1 MEVLNGRKVVESL
14 QVSSLEPGCHEF
26 WFRPSTNATGQGWL
40 LPVFVK
46 KGQHPG
52 RAIVI
57 TAGVHGDELNG
68 VLTAQKLISE
78 LRDSEIKGSVM
89 VVPEINQ
96 SGINASTRHFI
107 PSDPDAPPVDLN
119 RVFPGKEGGSSAE
132 QYIYSIWHKLLMPN
146 AEKAIDLHTQTKGAE
161 YPLYIFADY
170 RIPASVEMARW
181 MAADAIMDDPG
192 DPGIL
197 ETVWNQNNIPS
208 ITVEVGTGKLMQLDL
223 VERAVK
229 GVLNIL
235 KSESIL
241 SEEPVKEGEEPF
253 EGKKLTSIRAESGG
267 YFIPQ
272 VTMGQQV
279 TQGELL
285 VIQHD
290 SFGQECHRYL
300 APCDGFVLS
309 KNLDPLREPGAL
321 LVRLL
326 HD

>member
-1 MEVLNGRKVVESL
+1 MEVLKGRKVVESL
-14 QVSSLEPGCHEF
+14 HVSSLTPGCHEF

-46 KGQHPG
+46 KGRQPG
-52 RAIVI
+52 RAIVV

-68 VLTAQKLISE
+68 VLTAQKLIAE
-78 LRDSEIKGSVM
+78 LRDSEINGSVM

-96 SGINASTRHFI
+96 PGINASTRHFI
-107 PSDPDAPPVDLN
+107 PSDPDAPPIDLN
-119 RVFPGKEGGSSAE
+119 RVFPGKEEGSSAE
-132 QYIYSIWHKLLMPN
+132 QYIGAIWHKLLMPN

-161 YPLYIFADY
+161 YPLYVFADY
-170 RIPASVEMARW
+170 RISDCVAMARW
-181 MAADAIMDDPG
+181 MAPDAIMDDPG

-223 VERAVK
+223 VERAVQ

-235 KSESIL
+235 KSENVLPEAPIHPSRNAY
-241 SEEPVKEGEEPF
+241 
-253 EGKKLTSIRAESGG
+253 EGKKLTSIRAKSGG

-272 VTMGQQV
+272 VAMGQQV
-279 TQGELL
+279 KKEELL

-290 SFGQECHRYL
+290 SFGQECGQYF
-300 APCDGFVLS
+300 APCDGYVLS

-321 LVRLL
+321 LIRLL
-326 HD
+326 HN